1 MEKSNIKRS
10 WGQFQS
16 LSSILQSTIIYLFIY
31 ILVIISMLLIKYHKV
46 NSNFLV
52 NVIPN
57 NIIEVLKVT
66 KINLMSIILQIANKR
81 RIQSI

>member
-1 MEKSNIKRS
+1 
-10 WGQFQS
+10 
-16 LSSILQSTIIYLFIY
+16 
-31 ILVIISMLLIKYHKV
+31 MLLIKYHKV

-52 NVIPN
+52 NVMPN